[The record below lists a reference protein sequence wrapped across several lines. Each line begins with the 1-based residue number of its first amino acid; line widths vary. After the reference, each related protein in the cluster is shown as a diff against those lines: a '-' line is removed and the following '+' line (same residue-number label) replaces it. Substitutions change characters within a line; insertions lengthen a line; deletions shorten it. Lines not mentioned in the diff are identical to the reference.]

1 MLLDYDR
8 YLSYICPVCGQTTQ
22 RRIVPFN
29 LSGNKAVFSCGDS
42 SCGKEIFTV
51 IQKKDKYIIE
61 YLCAAC
67 GGTHRFTIGTN
78 GFWNNDITV
87 LTCPEASIEMIS
99 IGTEQCVKDNYEKQK
114 EMYIKAE
121 EELYSDPSLK
131 LYFDIIGAVNDIAKS
146 GSVVCSSC
154 TENDADIELI
164 DAGVLIIC
172 RHCGAKKI
180 IPITSESY
188 KELSETGTI
197 VLE

>member
-1 MLLDYDR
+1 MLLDFDR

-22 RRIVPFN
+22 RSIVPFN
-29 LSGNKAVFSCGDS
+29 LNGNNSIFTCGDS
-42 SCGKEIFTV
+42 YCSKEVLTIK
-51 IQKKDKYIIE
+51 QKKDKYIIE

-67 GGTHRFTIGTN
+67 GGMHRFTISKS
-78 GFWNNDITV
+78 GFWHNDIIV
-87 LTCPEASIEMIS
+87 LTCPEANIEMLC
-99 IGTEQCVKDNYEKQK
+99 IGTEQCVKANYEKQK
-114 EMYIKAE
+114 ELYIKAE

-146 GSVVCSSC
+146 SLVVCSGC
-154 TENDADIELI
+154 TRSDADIELI
-164 DAGVLIIC
+164 DDGVLIIC
-172 RHCGAKKI
+172 RHCGTKKI